1 MSYATEAG
9 VKRRC
14 GIESDSE
21 EHDTEIGEAQ
31 AYGDA
36 FVGGKLTE
44 FGISG
49 DTSNTALIAAAN
61 DFAAFWWYRNHGNT
75 ESAVSF
81 FETANTLVL
90 GYCIGTVG
98 YVARTGG
105 PPYRPPHLDR
115 G

>member
-21 EHDTEIGEAQ
+21 EFDTEIAQAQ

-49 DTSNTALIAAAN
+49 NTANTALIAAAE
-61 DFAAFWWYRNHGNT
+61 DFAAFFWYRNHGNT
-75 ESAVSF
+75 ESATSY
-81 FETANTLVL
+81 FETANVLVL

-98 YVARTGG
+98 FVTKSHG
-105 PPYRPPHLDR
+105 PPYNPVLER